1 MFVQIIQG
9 RASEP
14 DELREAF
21 DRWQRD
27 LAPDARG
34 WLGTTAGLTPEGE
47 FMALVRF
54 ESADAAQRN
63 SQRPEQHQWWTE
75 TSKLFAGDVRFTDC
89 TNVVTFLGGGS
100 DEAGFV
106 QVLQGEVR
114 DVARSRELGRELER
128 LKEFRPELIG
138 AVDAVHP
145 DGRHFTQSCYFTSE
159 AEARE
164 GERKEPPPEL
174 AHFVAEIPQIYQN
187 VRYYNLTDPWLYS
200 PPGARAG

>member
-9 RASEP
+9 RAGEP

-21 DRWQRD
+21 DQWYRD

-34 WLGTTAGLTPEGE
+34 WLGTAAGMTPEGE
-47 FMALVRF
+47 FIGLARF
-54 ESADAAQRN
+54 ESADAAKRN
-63 SQRPEQHQWWTE
+63 SQRPEQHQWWVE
-75 TSKLFAGDVRFTDC
+75 TSKLFAGDVQFTDC
-89 TNVVTFLGGGS
+89 TNVVTFLAGGS

-114 DVARSRELGRELER
+114 DTPRSRELIRELER

-138 AVDAVHP
+138 GIDAVHP

-164 GERKEPPPEL
+164 GEQKELPPEL
-174 AHFVAEIPQIYQN
+174 AQTMMEGQEIYRDI
-187 VRYYNLTDPWLYS
+187 RYFDLTEPWLYS
-200 PPGARAG
+200 PAEKHA